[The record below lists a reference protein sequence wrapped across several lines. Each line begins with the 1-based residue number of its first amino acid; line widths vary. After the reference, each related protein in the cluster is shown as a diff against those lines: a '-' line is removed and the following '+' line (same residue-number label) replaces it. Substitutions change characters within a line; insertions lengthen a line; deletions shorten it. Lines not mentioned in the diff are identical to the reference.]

1 MFEYGAM
8 ALRALVDSPARAGTV
23 SELHELQERIARM
36 QGTRLDTRSLPT
48 APELGR
54 LLPGG
59 ALQAGGSYS
68 VHGST
73 SLAMALMTG
82 PSAAG
87 TWCAVIGLPSFGIE
101 AAAAAGVDLER
112 LVLVPRPGKDWLT
125 VTAAMADV
133 AGVLI
138 TAAPD
143 RIAPSDAARLAARLR
158 QREAALI
165 VLGAWPQ
172 SDATLRVTESS
183 WSGLGEGSGHLRQRR
198 VTVSSMLGQ
207 AATGRPRIAHLT
219 LPLASPG
226 SNRATVSRHI
236 ASVSDDALTE
246 LPMVVN
252 R

>member
-1 MFEYGAM
+1 M
-8 ALRALVDSPARAGTV
+8 ALRALVDSPVRADTAT
-23 SELHELQERIARM
+23 ELHELQGRIKRM

-48 APELGR
+48 APELSR

-68 VHGST
+68 VLGST
-73 SLAMALMTG
+73 ALAMSLMAG

-87 TWCAVIGLPSFGIE
+87 TWCAVIGLPSFGVE
-101 AAAAAGVDLER
+101 AAASMGIDLER
-112 LVLVPRPGKDWLT
+112 LVLVPQPGPDWLT

-138 TAAPD
+138 TAPPG

-165 VLGAWPQ
+165 VLGSWPQ

-183 WSGLGEGSGHLRQRR
+183 WSGLGAGHGHLRHRR
-198 VTVSSMLGQ
+198 LTVSSMLGQ
-207 AATGRPRIAHLT
+207 GAAGRPRTAHLT
-219 LPLASPG
+219 LPLG
-226 SNRATVSRHI
+226 STEGRTAPLAGSGLLDDDTVVR
-236 ASVSDDALTE
+236 
-246 LPMVVN
+246 LPMIVN

>member
-1 MFEYGAM
+1 M
-8 ALRALVDSPARAGTV
+8 ALHALVDSPARAGTA

-36 QGTRLDTRSLPT
+36 QGARLDTRSLPT
-48 APELGR
+48 APELSR

-68 VHGST
+68 VLGST
-73 SLAMALMTG
+73 SLAMSLMAG

-87 TWCAVIGLPSFGIE
+87 TWCAVIGLPSFGVE

-112 LVLVPRPGKDWLT
+112 LVLVPRPGRHWLT

-133 AGVLI
+133 AGVLV
-138 TAAPD
+138 TAAPE
-143 RIAPSDAARLAARLR
+143 RITPSDAARLAARLR

-183 WSGLGEGSGHLRQRR
+183 WSGLGAGHGHLRQRR
-198 VTVSSMLGQ
+198 VTVSSLLGQ
-207 AATGRPRIAHLT
+207 GSTGRPRVAQLT
-219 LPLASPG
+219 LPLPSTD
-226 SNRATVSRHI
+226 SRRAPSSLRTEPIV
-236 ASVSDDALTE
+236 DDTLTA

>member
-1 MFEYGAM
+1 M
-8 ALRALVDSPARAGTV
+8 ALHALVDSPARGGTA
-23 SELHELQERIARM
+23 SELHELQGRIARM
-36 QGTRLDTRSLPT
+36 QGTRLDTRALPT
-48 APELGR
+48 APELSR

-68 VHGST
+68 VLGST
-73 SLAMALMTG
+73 SLAMSLMAG

-87 TWCAVIGLPSFGIE
+87 TWCAAIGLPTFGVE
-101 AAAAAGVDLER
+101 AAAAAGIDLER
-112 LVLVPRPGKDWLT
+112 LVLVPRPGRHWLT

-133 AGVLI
+133 AGVLV

-143 RIAPSDAARLAARLR
+143 RITPSDAARLAARLR
-158 QREAALI
+158 QREAVLI

-183 WSGLGEGSGHLRQRR
+183 WSGVGDGHGHLRNRR
-198 VTVSSMLGQ
+198 ITVTSLLGQ
-207 AATGRPRIAHLT
+207 GSTGRPRTAHLT
-219 LPLASPG
+219 LPLP
-226 SNRATVSRHI
+226 RAGERRAAAPRPST
-236 ASVSDDALTE
+236 ALPDTDLPV

>member
-1 MFEYGAM
+1 M
-8 ALRALVDSPARAGTV
+8 ALHALVDSPARADTAT
-23 SELHELQERIARM
+23 ELHELQGRIKRM

-48 APELGR
+48 APELSR

-68 VHGST
+68 VLGST
-73 SLAMALMTG
+73 ALAMSLMAG

-87 TWCAVIGLPSFGIE
+87 TWCAVIGLPAFGIE
-101 AAAAAGVDLER
+101 AAASSGIDLER
-112 LVLVPRPGKDWLT
+112 LVLIPRPGPDWLT

-138 TAAPD
+138 TAPPG

-165 VLGAWPQ
+165 VLGSWPQ

-183 WSGLGEGSGHLRQRR
+183 WSGLGSGHGHLLRRR
-198 VTVSSMLGQ
+198 LTVSSMLGQ
-207 AATGRPRIAHLT
+207 GGVGRPRTAHLT
-219 LPLASPG
+219 LPLVPLDD
-226 SNRATVSRHI
+226 RAEQPSRTRLDDDTVTR
-236 ASVSDDALTE
+236 
-246 LPMVVN
+246 LPLVVN

>member
-1 MFEYGAM
+1 M
-8 ALRALVDSPARAGTV
+8 ALHALVDSPARAGTA
-23 SELHELQERIARM
+23 SEVHELQGRIARM
-36 QGTRLDTRSLPT
+36 QGARLDTRSLPT
-48 APELGR
+48 APELAG

-68 VHGST
+68 VIGSS
-73 SLAMALMTG
+73 SLAMSLMAG

-87 TWCAVIGLPSFGIE
+87 TWCAVIGLPSFGVE
-101 AAAAAGVDLER
+101 AAAAAGIDLER
-112 LVLVPRPGKDWLT
+112 LVLVPRPGQHWLT

-143 RIAPSDAARLAARLR
+143 RIAPSDAARLSARLR

-172 SDATLRVTESS
+172 SDATLRVTASS
-183 WSGLGEGSGHLRQRR
+183 WSGLGVGHGHLRQRR
-198 VTVSSMLGQ
+198 ITVSSLLGQ
-207 AATGRPRIAHLT
+207 GSTGRPRTAHLT
-219 LPLASPG
+219 LPLTSAG
-226 SNRATVSRHI
+226 SGRPAVPEPAGLT
-236 ASVSDDALTE
+236 DDAA
-246 LPMVVN
+246 LPLVVN